1 MEDYKK
7 ALKVAKSA
15 ARAAGR
21 LLASQ
26 SGLEVRSSTAHDTK
40 LEADLTSEVAIL
52 DMLSKHYPVL
62 SEEAGGTIAATG
74 PTWIV
79 DPLDGTVNY
88 SRGIP
93 ISCVSIALWDK
104 GPVLGVVYDF
114 NRNEMFSGIVGE
126 GAFLNDTEIS
136 VSKTVDR
143 ADAIMF
149 TGFPAASSFDTEKLA
164 GFVRLVQRY
173 KKVRLLGSAALS
185 LAYVASGR
193 GDAYM
198 EQRIRI
204 WDVAAGVALVN
215 AAGGAF
221 QTLGDDPLDVFAD
234 NGVLYGV
241 PDSPQI

>member
-1 MEDYKK
+1 MEEYKK
-7 ALKVAKSA
+7 DLRVAKTA
-15 ARAAGR
+15 ARAAGK
-21 LLASQ
+21 LLASHA
-26 SGLEVRSSTAHDTK
+26 GLAVRSSTARDTK
-40 LEADLTSEVAIL
+40 LEADLTSETAIL
-52 DMLSKHYPVL
+52 DMLSRSHPVL
-62 SEEAGGTIAATG
+62 SEEAGGAIDEKG

-114 NRNEMFSGIVGE
+114 NRDEMFSGIVGQ
-126 GAFLNDTEIS
+126 GAFLNDDEIF
-136 VSKTVDR
+136 VSKTIDR

-149 TGFPAASSFDTEKLA
+149 TGFPAASSFDTEKLS

-185 LAYVASGR
+185 LAYVACGR

-234 NGVLYGV
+234 NGVLVGA
-241 PDSPQI
+241 PD